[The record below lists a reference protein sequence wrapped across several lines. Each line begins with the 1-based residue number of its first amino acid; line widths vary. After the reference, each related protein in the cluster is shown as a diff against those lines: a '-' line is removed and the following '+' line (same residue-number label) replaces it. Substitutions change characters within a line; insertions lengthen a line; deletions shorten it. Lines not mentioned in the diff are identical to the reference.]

1 MFDLCHGNA
10 LCVLVSG
17 SYGVV
22 CIVSGVVKCVTCRFG
37 ARTCE
42 HVKHVMKLVDSD
54 DALAPLLQKFAKAL
68 TMTCPTKVKSSPTCL
83 SLTRIP
89 VNFTET
95 QRQVMKQPN
104 TIRLRVED
112 GISYLLPDDLAT
124 CTQCAATNWSAPV
137 FVRQCI
143 VVTEEELINAN
154 GLFLVC
160 ACMCV
165 CVCVCVCVCGWVGGY
180 GCGACVTSL
189 NVV

>member
-42 HVKHVMKLVDSD
+42 HV
-54 DALAPLLQKFAKAL
+54 APLLQKFAKVL
-68 TMTCPTKVKSSPTCL
+68 TVTCPTKFKPSPTFL
-83 SLTRIP
+83 LHTLIP

-95 QRQVMKQPN
+95 QRQVMKPN
-104 TIRLRVED
+104 NIQLRAED
-112 GISYLLPDDLAT
+112 GISYLLPEDHAT

-137 FVRQCI
+137 FVRQYI
-143 VVTEEELINAN
+143 VVTEKELINTNA
-154 GLFLVC
+154 LLLVC
-160 ACMCV
+160 ACVCVCACVLCV
-165 CVCVCVCVCGWVGGY
+165 CVCEECVGMCGYV
-180 GCGACVTSL
+180 
-189 NVV
+189 